1 MKRIFAVLLSCIMIT
16 AAFSSCGK
24 NKDKDKDEKNK
35 KSVSDSKDKDKKDKD
50 KDDDEDDD
58 SDKDKDNN
66 DESSES
72 SKKKSKKDK
81 EKSSD
86 KSSESDGKKS
96 STSDGSIYGE
106 WVAESAGMDVVF
118 NFTEN
123 GVLKAAMSLTDTM
136 HFEGYKF
143 NMSGVEADYTYD
155 GSKIDVNMNGQSMIV
170 LERTD
175 GKNDTS
181 SIDGE
186 YILTGGA
193 MSDSIS
199 YFLPSTVSGLDF
211 GFVIDGENL
220 AMSLDIGEF
229 SVNGDEL
236 TFENL
241 SDFGIDIAEQNNSCK
256 FEVSGDE
263 LKLYAPDGSEDTVL
277 HRP

>member
-1 MKRIFAVLLSCIMIT
+1 MKRIFAVLLSCVMIT

-50 KDDDEDDD
+50 KDKDDDEDKDE
-58 SDKDKDNN
+58 DKKKD

-86 KSSESDGKKS
+86 ESSESDGKKS

-106 WVAESAGMDVVF
+106 WAAESAGMDVVF

-123 GVLKAAMSLTDTM
+123 GVLKASMDFSETM
-136 HFEGYKF
+136 HFEDDKF
-143 NMSGVEADYTYD
+143 NMSGMDLDYTYD
-155 GSKIDVNMNGQSMIV
+155 GSKIDVNMNNQSMIV

-175 GKNDTS
+175 GKKDTS

-186 YILTGGA
+186 YALTGGT

-220 AMSLDIGEF
+220 AMSLDIGKY
-229 SVNGDEL
+229 SINGDEL
-236 TFENL
+236 TFEEL
-241 SDFGIDIAEQNNSCK
+241 SDFGIDLAEQNNSCK

-263 LKLYAPDGSEDTVL
+263 LKLYTPDGSEDTVL